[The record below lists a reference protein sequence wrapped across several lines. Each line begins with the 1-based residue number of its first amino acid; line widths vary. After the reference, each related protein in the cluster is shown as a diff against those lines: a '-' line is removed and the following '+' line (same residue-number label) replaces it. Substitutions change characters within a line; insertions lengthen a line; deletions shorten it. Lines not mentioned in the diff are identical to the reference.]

1 VEVFEKI
8 PDFKRLKQSLQRR
21 RRVRL
26 TSRLGAAAAVIVP
39 CALLLT
45 GVVSPAILQDWNGG
59 AALNETLAM
68 PEGEQKPAD
77 QSFGISSIDAR
88 RDPVFLFRETAA
100 KSAPNKFAIKFG
112 SASTATE
119 NSGNVFYVSDRML
132 GTSVQLMT
140 ALPALPQDFALMGA
154 SSVDDRLAALP
165 GLDGELIDRSAPAS
179 FESDA
184 GWQKL
189 GSEQARNEP
198 LTESGRAA
206 EFERIGSS
214 SITILPEAKR
224 AVAPREYFVKALF
237 RRGLGDLLTENGMDN
252 INAAMAADAVAR
264 VLNIREMAPGYVAA
278 YRTQATGSGGQV
290 IAQLS
295 LFDGRGLIGG
305 IALTA
310 DRSFAAVENPW
321 AVEELAAY
329 SREASVGGSGKR
341 YRIMDGIYSAGV
353 RNDIP
358 PNVISETISQM
369 ARVYDLGQFIQRD
382 DKFSLI
388 YSGQAREPGREDG
401 YVLYASVVHAGET
414 LSCYVLKPNRDSA
427 FTCMTDKDTVT
438 EELGPSGFVTPV
450 GGSLR
455 STFGPRMHPILGVV
469 RLHAGVDWA
478 APPGTPVKAA
488 FEGTIES
495 AGVDKGFGNLIVI
508 AHANGMST
516 YYAHLSALA
525 DGLKI
530 GQKVASGELIG
541 YVGSTG
547 LSTGPHLHF
556 ELRVAGEPVD
566 PLTYNRQI
574 ARGGDATNASER
586 LINRIIN
593 VESGG
598 NPNAANPLST
608 AAGLGQFISSTWIRM
623 IRAYRPDIAN
633 SMSYG
638 DILNLRYDPTIA
650 REMLYNLTA
659 ENEADLR
666 RAGHTPTAGNLYL
679 AHFLGS
685 AGAVQVLNEPDET
698 PIENAVGYGVV
709 SANPFLYGR
718 DVGWI
723 INWAERKMSGRSVLA
738 YKPKEQLPV
747 ATRITNSRF
756 RSYSSAIDQLLASI
770 EANKP
775 SG

>member
-1 VEVFEKI
+1 MFEKI
-8 PDFKRLKQSLQRR
+8 PEFKQLKHLLRR
-21 RRVRL
+21 RLRL
-26 TSRLGAAAAVIVP
+26 RIAARLSVFLALFAA
-39 CALLLT
+39 CALIST
-45 GVVSPAILQDWNGG
+45 GVVSPALLFDLNRNS
-59 AALNETLAM
+59 ALNETLAM
-68 PEGEQKPAD
+68 AEGQQKP
-77 QSFGISSIDAR
+77 SGETFGISSVDER
-88 RDPVFLFRETAA
+88 RDPVFLFRKTASKA
-100 KSAPNKFAIKFG
+100 AVNKYSIKFG

-119 NSGNVFYVSDRML
+119 NSGNVFYVSDRLL

-140 ALPALPQDFALMGA
+140 ALPALPQDFALMGM
-154 SSVDDRLAALP
+154 SSVDDRLATLP
-165 GLDGELIDRSAPAS
+165 ETDGILIDRPAVPAIDG
-179 FESDA
+179 EA
-184 GWQKL
+184 GWRDL
-189 GSEQARNEP
+189 GGGISKGIVPIHKDDASAN
-198 LTESGRAA
+198 
-206 EFERIGSS
+206 FERLGSS
-214 SITILPEAKR
+214 SMTVLPEVQRQA
-224 AVAPREYFVKALF
+224 APREYFIKALF
-237 RRGLGDLLTENGMDN
+237 KRDLANMLTENGSETR
-252 INAAMAADAVAR
+252 NAAMAAEAVAR
-264 VLNIREMAPGYVAA
+264 ILNIRDVGPGYVAA
-278 YRTQATGSGGQV
+278 YRTQPTRLGTEV
-290 IAQLS
+290 IIQLS
-295 LFDGRGLIGG
+295 LFDSRGLIGSIGLDSNGTFAG
-305 IALTA
+305 I
-310 DRSFAAVENPW
+310 DNPW
-321 AVEELAAY
+321 SDGELAAY
-329 SREASVGGSGKR
+329 AKEGGEDGSAKR

-353 RNDIP
+353 RNDVP
-358 PNVISETISQM
+358 PHVISETISQM

-388 YSGQAREPGREDG
+388 YSGQSREAGRGDG
-401 YVLYASVVHAGET
+401 YVLYASVDHAGENMA
-414 LSCYVLKPNRDSA
+414 CYVLKPNRDSA
-427 FTCMTDKDTVT
+427 FACMTDKDTVT

-455 STFGPRMHPILGVV
+455 SMFGPRMHPILGVV

-488 FEGTIES
+488 FEGTIKS

-508 AHANGMST
+508 AHPNGMST
-516 YYAHLSALA
+516 YYAHLLSFA
-525 DGLKI
+525 DGLKA
-530 GQKVASGELIG
+530 GARVSSGELIG

-556 ELRVAGEPVD
+556 ELHVAGEPVD
-566 PLTYNRQI
+566 PLTYNRQT
-574 ARGGDATNASER
+574 ARSGDATNASER
-586 LINRIIN
+586 LINRIIT

-598 NPNAANPLST
+598 NPNAANPLSSAT
-608 AAGLGQFISSTWIRM
+608 GLGQFISSTWMRM
-623 IRAYRPDIAN
+623 IRSYRPDIAN
-633 SMSYG
+633 SMSYV
-638 DILNLRYDPTIA
+638 DILNLRYDPTLA

-685 AGAVQVLNEPDET
+685 AGAIGVLNVPDET

-723 INWAERKMSGRSVLA
+723 INWAERKMSGRSAIA

>member
-1 VEVFEKI
+1 MFEKI
-8 PDFKRLKQSLQRR
+8 PDFRHIKQSILRR
-21 RRVRL
+21 RRMRFAA
-26 TSRLGAAAAVIVP
+26 RFGAALAVLAP

-45 GVVSPAILQDWNGG
+45 GVVSPSILRDWNGN
-59 AALNETLAM
+59 AAIDETLAM
-68 PEGEQKPAD
+68 PDGEQKPAGE
-77 QSFGISSIDAR
+77 SFGISSIDER
-88 RDPVFLFRETAA
+88 RDPVFLFRETSAR
-100 KSAPNKFAIKFG
+100 SAPNKFEIKFG
-112 SASTATE
+112 SGSTATE

-140 ALPALPQDFALMGA
+140 ALPALPQDFALMGT

-165 GLDGELIDRSAPAS
+165 VSDGELVNRSAPS
-179 FESDA
+179 GPEVDA
-184 GWQKL
+184 GWRDL
-189 GSEQARNEP
+189 GGGQGEFDSPGEGG
-198 LTESGRAA
+198 TTA
-206 EFERIGSS
+206 EFERLGSS
-214 SITILPEAKR
+214 SLVVLAEAKR
-224 AVAPREYFVKALF
+224 VAAPREYFVKALF
-237 RRGLGDLLTENGMDN
+237 RRGLGDLLAENGMDN
-252 INAAMAADAVAR
+252 VNATMAADAVAR
-264 VLNIREMAPGYVAA
+264 LLNIREMAPGYLAA
-278 YRTQATGSGGQV
+278 YRTQAAGNGGQ
-290 IAQLS
+290 IITQLS

-305 IALTA
+305 ISRTA
-310 DRSFAAVENPW
+310 DGAFAAVDNPW

-329 SREASVGGSGKR
+329 AKDADESGSGKR
-341 YRIMDGIYSAGV
+341 FRIMDGIYSAGV

-388 YSGQAREPGREDG
+388 YSAQAREPGREDG
-401 YVLYASVVHAGET
+401 YVLYASVTHAGET
-414 LSCYVLKPNRDSA
+414 MACYVLKPNRDSA
-427 FTCMTDKDTVT
+427 FTCMTDKDTIT

-455 STFGPRMHPILGVV
+455 STFGPRLHPILGVV

-488 FEGTIES
+488 FEGTVES
-495 AGVDKGFGNLIVI
+495 AGVNKGFGNLIVI
-508 AHANGMST
+508 AHANGMTT
-516 YYAHLSALA
+516 YYAHLSGFAE
-525 DGLKI
+525 GLNAGK
-530 GQKVASGELIG
+530 KVASGELIG

-556 ELRVAGEPVD
+556 ELHVAGEPVD

-586 LINRIIN
+586 LINRIIS

-598 NPNAANPLST
+598 NPNAANPLSSAT
-608 AAGLGQFISSTWIRM
+608 GLGQFISSTWMRM
-623 IRAYRPDIAN
+623 IRSYRPDLAN
-633 SMSYG
+633 SMSYQ
-638 DILNLRYDPTIA
+638 DILNLRYDPTLA

-685 AGAVQVLNEPDET
+685 AGAIQVLNTSDET

-723 INWAERKMSGRSVLA
+723 INWAERKMSGRSVA
-738 YKPKEQLPV
+738 TYKPKEQLPV

-770 EANKP
+770 EASRP

>member
-1 VEVFEKI
+1 MFEKI
-8 PDFKRLKQSLQRR
+8 PDFKQLKRSLQHRK
-21 RRVRL
+21 RL
-26 TSRLGAAAAVIVP
+26 RLAARLGAITVVLAP
-39 CALLLT
+39 SLLFIT
-45 GVVSPAILQDWNGG
+45 GVISTSILPDWKGN
-59 AALNETLAM
+59 AALNESLAM
-68 PEGEQKPAD
+68 PEGEQK
-77 QSFGISSIDAR
+77 QSGESFGISAMDER
-88 RDPVFLFRETAA
+88 RDPVFLFRESSA

-132 GTSVQLMT
+132 GTSVKLMT
-140 ALPALPQDFALMGA
+140 ALPALPQDFALMGT

-165 GLDGELIDRSAPAS
+165 ISESGLIERSGAEILEGE
-179 FESDA
+179 A
-184 GWQKL
+184 GWRSLAGVQGSEALSPESRKFTEFSRL
-189 GSEQARNEP
+189 GSSAVAV
-198 LTESGRAA
+198 LSD
-206 EFERIGSS
+206 ERRLS
-214 SITILPEAKR
+214 
-224 AVAPREYFVKALF
+224 APREYFVKALF
-237 RRGLGDLLTENGMDN
+237 RRGLADLLTENGMDTV
-252 INAAMAADAVAR
+252 NASRADDAVAR
-264 VLNIREMAPGYVAA
+264 ILNIREMAPGYIAA
-278 YRTQATGSGGQV
+278 YRTQASGIQGQV
-290 IAQLS
+290 ITQLS
-295 LFDGRGLIGG
+295 LFDSRGLIGG
-305 IALTA
+305 IGLSG
-310 DRSFAAVENPW
+310 DGSFAASDNPW
-321 AVEELAAY
+321 AVKELAAY
-329 SREASVGGSGKR
+329 NQAEREDGSGKR

-414 LSCYVLKPNRDSA
+414 MACYVLKPNRESA

-455 STFGPRMHPILGVV
+455 SLFGPRMHPILGVV

-488 FEGTIES
+488 FEGTVES
-495 AGVDKGFGNLIVI
+495 AGVNKGFGNLIVI

-516 YYAHLSALA
+516 HYAHLSAFA
-525 DGLKI
+525 DNLKV

-556 ELRVAGEPVD
+556 ELHVAGEPVD
-566 PLTYNRQI
+566 PLTYNRQV

-586 LINRIIN
+586 LINRIIT

-608 AAGLGQFISSTWIRM
+608 AAGLGQFISSTWMRM
-623 IRAYRPDIAN
+623 IRSYRPDIAN

-650 REMLYNLTA
+650 REMLQNLTA

-685 AGAVQVLNEPDET
+685 AGAIQVLNTPDET
-698 PIENAVGYGVV
+698 PIETAVGYGVV

-723 INWAERKMSGRSVLA
+723 INWAERKMSGRSVIA
-738 YKPKEQLPV
+738 YKAKEQLPV

>member
-1 VEVFEKI
+1 MFDKI
-8 PDFKRLKQSLQRR
+8 PEFKHLKLSLLRR
-21 RRVRL
+21 RRMRFAA
-26 TSRLGAAAAVIVP
+26 RFGALAAFVIP
-39 CALLLT
+39 CALLLS
-45 GVVSPAILQDWNGG
+45 GVISPSILRDLGG
-59 AALNETLAM
+59 KNALDETLAM
-68 PEGEQKPAD
+68 PESQQEPSGQTFD
-77 QSFGISSIDAR
+77 ISSIDER
-88 RDPVFLFRETAA
+88 RDPVFLFRETNA
-100 KSAPNKFAIKFG
+100 KTAPNKFSIKFG
-112 SASTATE
+112 AASTATE
-119 NSGNVFYVSDRML
+119 NSENVFYVSDRML

-140 ALPALPQDFALMGA
+140 ALPALPQDFALMGTF
-154 SSVDDRLAALP
+154 SVDDKLAALP
-165 GLDGELIDRSAPAS
+165 AAEGALIDRPQSVVV
-179 FESDA
+179 EEEA
-184 GWQKL
+184 GWRDL
-189 GSEQARNEP
+189 GDQLGQHSP
-198 LTESGRAA
+198 LPVNRDALA
-206 EFERIGSS
+206 EYEKIGSS
-214 SITILPEAKR
+214 SVSVLPVEQRR
-224 AVAPREYFVKALF
+224 AAPREYFVKALF
-237 RRGLGDLLTENGMDN
+237 NRSLGDMLAENGMDN
-252 INAAMAADAVAR
+252 VNAVMAADAVAR
-264 VLNIREMAPGYVAA
+264 ILNIRNLAPGYVAA
-278 YRTQATGSGGQV
+278 YRTQAAGVSGQIIV
-290 IAQLS
+290 QIS
-295 LFDGRGLIGG
+295 LFDSRGLIGG
-305 IALTA
+305 IGLAA
-310 DRSFAAVENPW
+310 DGSFAAMDDPW
-321 AVEELAAY
+321 AVPELAAY
-329 SREASVGGSGKR
+329 AKEGSEGGSGKR

-388 YSGQAREPGREDG
+388 YSSKAREPGRADG
-401 YVLYASVVHAGET
+401 YVLYASVSHGGESM
-414 LSCYVLKPNRDSA
+414 SCYVLKPNRDSA

-455 STFGPRMHPILGVV
+455 SMFGPRMHPILGVV

-495 AGVDKGFGNLIVI
+495 AGANKGFGNLIVI
-508 AHANGMST
+508 AHANSMST
-516 YYAHLSALA
+516 YYAHLSGFAE
-525 DGLKI
+525 GLKV
-530 GQKVASGELIG
+530 GAKVTSGELIG

-556 ELRVAGEPVD
+556 ELHVAGEPVD
-566 PLTYNRQI
+566 PLTYNRQV
-574 ARGGDATNASER
+574 ARAGDATNASER
-586 LINRIIN
+586 LINRIIY

-608 AAGLGQFISSTWIRM
+608 AAGLGQFISGTWMRM
-623 IRAYRPDIAN
+623 IRSYRPDIAN
-633 SMSYG
+633 SMSYS

-685 AGAVQVLNEPDET
+685 AGAVGVLNAPDET

-723 INWAERKMSGRSVLA
+723 INWAERKMSGRSVAA

-770 EANKP
+770 ESNKP

>member
-1 VEVFEKI
+1 MEVFEKI
-8 PDFKRLKQSLQRR
+8 PNFKHLKQSIQRR
-21 RRVRL
+21 GRVRL
-26 TSRLGAAAAVIVP
+26 AARLGAAAAIAAP
-39 CALLLT
+39 CILLLT
-45 GVVSPAILQDWNGG
+45 GVVSPSFLRDWNDSAG
-59 AALNETLAM
+59 LNETLAM
-68 PEGEQKPAD
+68 PEGQEESTGD
-77 QSFGISSIDAR
+77 TFGISSIDER
-88 RDPVFLFRETAA
+88 RDPVFLFRESAA
-100 KSAPNKFAIKFG
+100 KAAPNKFAIKFG

-140 ALPALPQDFALMGA
+140 ALPALPQDFALMGT

-165 GLDGELIDRSAPAS
+165 VSDGELIDRSGLPS
-179 FESDA
+179 LEGDA
-184 GWQKL
+184 GWKKL
-189 GSEQARNEP
+189 DGEQGQEEVP
-198 LTESGRAA
+198 DQSGKAA

-214 SITILPEAKR
+214 SVVVLPEAQR
-224 AVAPREYFVKALF
+224 LVAPREYFVKALF
-237 RRGLGDLLTENGMDN
+237 RRGLGDLLVENGMDN
-252 INAAMAADAVAR
+252 INAAMVADAVAR
-264 VLNIREMAPGYVAA
+264 TLNIRELAPGYVAA
-278 YRTQATGSGGQV
+278 YRMQTNGPRGQV
-290 IAQLS
+290 ITQLS
-295 LFDGRGLIGG
+295 LFDARGLIGG
-305 IALTA
+305 IGLAA
-310 DRSFAAVENPW
+310 DGSYAAVDNTW
-321 AVEELAAY
+321 AIEELAAY
-329 SREASVGGSGKR
+329 AKEGNESGSGKR

-414 LSCYVLKPNRDSA
+414 MACYVLKPNRDSA

-455 STFGPRMHPILGVV
+455 SMFGPRMHPILGVV

-488 FEGTIES
+488 FEGTVES
-495 AGVDKGFGNLIVI
+495 AGVNKGFGNLIVI

-516 YYAHLSALA
+516 YYAHLSAFA
-525 DGLKI
+525 DGLKV
-530 GQKVASGELIG
+530 GAKVTSGELIG

-556 ELRVAGEPVD
+556 ELHVGGEPVD

-574 ARGGDATNASER
+574 ARVGDATNASER
-586 LINRIIN
+586 LINRIIT

-598 NPNAANPLST
+598 NPNAANPLSSAT
-608 AAGLGQFISSTWIRM
+608 GLGQFISSTWMRM
-623 IRAYRPDIAN
+623 IRSYRPDIAN
-633 SMSYG
+633 SMNYQ

-685 AGAVQVLNEPDET
+685 AGAIQVLNTTDET
-698 PIENAVGYGVV
+698 PIENAVGYDVV

-723 INWAERKMSGRSVLA
+723 INWAERKMSGRSVAA

>member
-1 VEVFEKI
+1 MIEKI
-8 PDFKRLKQSLQRR
+8 PDFKHLKLSLQRR

-26 TSRLGAAAAVIVP
+26 TARLGAAAAVTVP
-39 CALLLT
+39 FILFLT
-45 GVVSPAILQDWNGG
+45 GVVSPPIFWDWNGS
-59 AALNETLAM
+59 AVLNETLAV
-68 PEGEQKPAD
+68 PEGQ
-77 QSFGISSIDAR
+77 QSSTGETFVISSIDER

-100 KSAPNKFAIKFG
+100 KAAPNKFAIKFG

-140 ALPALPQDFALMGA
+140 ALPALPQDFALMGT
-154 SSVDDRLAALP
+154 SSVDDRLAILP
-165 GLDGELIDRSAPAS
+165 ASDSQLIDRSAS
-179 FESDA
+179 QVIEGDD
-184 GWQKL
+184 GWRDL
-189 GSEQARNEP
+189 GGDQSEDNISAEAQ
-198 LTESGRAA
+198 SVA
-206 EFERIGSS
+206 EFERLGSS
-214 SITILPEAKR
+214 SVTVLPERRRHA
-224 AVAPREYFVKALF
+224 AGREYYVKALF
-237 RRGLGDLLTENGMDN
+237 KRGLDDMLMENGLDPV
-252 INAAMAADAVAR
+252 NAAMAASAAAR
-264 VLNIREMAPGYVAA
+264 ILNLREMGPGYVAA
-278 YRTQATGSGGQV
+278 YRTQETSVGGRIV
-290 IAQLS
+290 IQLS

-305 IALTA
+305 IGLGA
-310 DRSFAAVENPW
+310 DGSFAATANLW
-321 AVEELAAY
+321 AAKELAGYAKEG
-329 SREASVGGSGKR
+329 SEAGVNKR

-369 ARVYDLGQFIQRD
+369 ARAYDLGQFIQRD
-382 DKFSLI
+382 DIFSLI
-388 YSGQAREPGREDG
+388 YSGQAREPGRGDG
-401 YVLYASVVHAGET
+401 YVLYASITHAGEAMA
-414 LSCYVLKPNRDSA
+414 CYVLKPDRDSA

-478 APPGTPVKAA
+478 APPGTSVKAA

-495 AGVDKGFGNLIVI
+495 AGVNKGFGNLIVI

-516 YYAHLSALA
+516 YYAHLSGFA
-525 DGLKI
+525 DGLKA
-530 GQKVASGELIG
+530 GQQVASGELIG

-556 ELRVAGEPVD
+556 ELHVAGEPVD
-566 PLTYNRQI
+566 PLTYNHQF
-574 ARGGDATNASER
+574 ARSGDVTNASER
-586 LINRIIN
+586 LINRIIT
-593 VESGG
+593 VESAG
-598 NPNAANPLST
+598 NPNAANPLSSAT
-608 AAGLGQFISSTWIRM
+608 GLGQFISSTWMRM
-623 IRAYRPDIAN
+623 IRSYRPDIAN
-633 SMSYG
+633 SMGYQ
-638 DILNLRYDPTIA
+638 DILNLRYDPTLA

-666 RAGHTPTAGNLYL
+666 RAGHAPTAGNLYL

-685 AGAVQVLNEPDET
+685 AGAVQVLNAPDET

-709 SANPFLYGR
+709 SANQFLYGH

-723 INWAERKMSGRSVLA
+723 INWAERKMSGSSVA
-738 YKPKEQLPV
+738 TYKAKEQLPV